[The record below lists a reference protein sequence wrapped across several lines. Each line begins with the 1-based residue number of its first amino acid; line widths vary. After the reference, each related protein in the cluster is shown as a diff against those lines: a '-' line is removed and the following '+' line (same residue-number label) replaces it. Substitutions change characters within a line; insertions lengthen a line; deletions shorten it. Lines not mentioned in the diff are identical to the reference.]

1 MLTRA
6 AAVAPRRVWWASL
19 PMQRSPRRRLGKS
32 AWPMKVTLI
41 HWLARQLTARLA
53 QSTPRLL
60 RRLRPLK
67 AAAETGAKAEAEAFH
82 HHQLR
87 MLPPRAEAV
96 AALTPLWQASGRQEH
111 QCGQPVRLPDVPYA
125 QCREQQCCP
134 HHAVAW
140 RPLGAATA
148 AQECQAPCCRAR
160 PITCTFTDDSQ
171 ASESKGKAGRTPI
184 CCLDCFDPSNTRNV
198 HLHPDCWNL
207 WHGLCGSCA

>member
-1 MLTRA
+1 
-6 AAVAPRRVWWASL
+6 
-19 PMQRSPRRRLGKS
+19 MQRSPRRRLGKS

-67 AAAETGAKAEAEAFH
+67 AAADTGAKAEAEAFH

-171 ASESKGKAGRTPI
+171 ASESRGKAGRTPI
-184 CCLDCFDPSNTRNV
+184 CYLDCFDPSNTRNV

>member
-1 MLTRA
+1 M
-6 AAVAPRRVWWASL
+6 
-19 PMQRSPRRRLGKS
+19 LGKS
-32 AWPMKVTLI
+32 AWLMKVTLI

-60 RRLRPLK
+60 RRPLRPLK
-67 AAAETGAKAEAEAFH
+67 AAAEAGAKAEAEAFQQ
-82 HHQLR
+82 QLLR
-87 MLPPRAEAV
+87 LLPPRAEAV

-111 QCGQPVRLPDVPYA
+111 QCGQQVRLPDVPYA

-160 PITCTFTDDSQ
+160 PITCTF
-171 ASESKGKAGRTPI
+171 
-184 CCLDCFDPSNTRNV
+184 
-198 HLHPDCWNL
+198 
-207 WHGLCGSCA
+207 